1 MSNNLERGGSTTNH
15 KKTILVLYEF
25 FFPGYKAGGPI
36 QSLVNMM
43 IALQHEYT
51 FKVVTTAYDMHETE
65 PYSNIQLNHWNT
77 VQLAPNISPI
87 EVWYS
92 ATPKISIG
100 TFKKVIQQS
109 KATTVYINGLFTQWF
124 TQPLILKKSAQLK
137 GVEIIICPR
146 GMLQAGALSV
156 KPLKKKL
163 FLSAFKKALL
173 FKGVRW
179 HATNEEEAADIQK
192 NIHRNAKCIVAY
204 NIPKPPVIEVKSST
218 KQVGNLSLVY
228 LSLIT
233 QKKNLLLL
241 MEVLKNC
248 SANIQ
253 LAIYGPIKDK
263 AYWQKC
269 ELLIQQMPSNIIVEY
284 KGDVQPFEVQAT
296 IAQYDTFISLTKGE
310 NFGHALFEAFSC
322 GRPVITSN
330 YTPWNHLQKLRAGWN
345 VEIADGNSIVQLLEE
360 LVTVEKEIWDVYCGN
375 AYNLANN
382 YFYHETDFNKLY
394 KQLFG

>member
-1 MSNNLERGGSTTNH
+1 MS
-15 KKTILVLYEF
+15 KKTILIVYEY

-36 QSLVNMM
+36 QSLVNMVL
-43 IALQHEYT
+43 ALQHEYT

-77 VQLAPNISPI
+77 VQLAPNTPSI

-109 KATTVYINGLFTQWF
+109 NAATVYINGLFTQWF

-137 GVEIIICPR
+137 GVEILICPR

-163 FLSAFKKALL
+163 FLSAFKKALM

-192 NIHRNAKCIVAY
+192 NIYLNAKCIVAY
-204 NIPKPPVIEVKSST
+204 NIPKPPVIQVKSST

-263 AYWQKC
+263 AYWQQC
-269 ELLIQQMPSNIIVEY
+269 ELLIQQMPSNIIIEY
-284 KGDVQPFEVQAT
+284 KGNVQPFEVQAT
-296 IAQYDTFISLTKGE
+296 IEQYDAFVLLTKGE
-310 NFGHALFEAFSC
+310 NFGHALFEALSC
-322 GRPVITSN
+322 GRPIITSHF
-330 YTPWNHLQKLRAGWN
+330 TPWNNLQEKQAGWN
-345 VEIADGNSIVQLLEE
+345 VDILQTSAIVTLMNQLAEQDS
-360 LVTVEKEIWDVYCGN
+360 TQWNNYCNN
-375 AYNLANN
+375 AYAVAGDYYTQLNLQQSYSAL
-382 YFYHETDFNKLY
+382 FN
-394 KQLFG
+394 

>member
-1 MSNNLERGGSTTNH
+1 MS
-15 KKTILVLYEF
+15 KKTILIVYEY

-36 QSLVNMM
+36 QSLVNMVL
-43 IALQHEYT
+43 ALQHEYT

-77 VQLAPNISPI
+77 VQLAPNTPSI

-92 ATPKISIG
+92 ATPKISIS

-109 KATTVYINGLFTQWF
+109 NAATVYINGLFTQWF
-124 TQPLILKKSAQLK
+124 TQPLVLKKSIQLK
-137 GVEIIICPR
+137 GVEILICPR

-204 NIPKPPVIEVKSST
+204 NIPKPPVIQVKPST

-263 AYWQKC
+263 AYWQQC
-269 ELLIQQMPSNIIVEY
+269 ELLIQQMPSNITIEY
-284 KGDVQPFEVQAT
+284 KGDVQPFEVQVT
-296 IAQYDTFISLTKGE
+296 IAQYDAFVLLTKGE
-310 NFGHALFEAFSC
+310 NFGHALFEALSC
-322 GRPVITSN
+322 GRPIITSHF
-330 YTPWNHLQKLRAGWN
+330 TPWNNLIEKQAGWN
-345 VEIADGNSIVQLLEE
+345 VDI
-360 LVTVEKEIWDVYCGN
+360 
-375 AYNLANN
+375 YNLTSIAALLDFLAHIN
-382 YFYHETDFNKLY
+382 TDEWMIY
-394 KQLFG
+394 KQAAIKLARTYYYESDFATRYQQLFS

>member
-1 MSNNLERGGSTTNH
+1 
-15 KKTILVLYEF
+15 
-25 FFPGYKAGGPI
+25 
-36 QSLVNMM
+36 
-43 IALQHEYT
+43 
-51 FKVVTTAYDMHETE
+51 MHETE
-65 PYSNIQLNHWNT
+65 PYYNIQLNHWNT

-100 TFKKVIQQS
+100 TFKKIIQQS
-109 KATTVYINGLFTQWF
+109 NASTVYINGLFTQWF
-124 TQPLILKKSAQLK
+124 TQPLVLKKSIQLK

-204 NIPKPPVIEVKSST
+204 NIPKPPVIQVKPST

-263 AYWQKC
+263 AYWQQC
-269 ELLIQQMPSNIIVEY
+269 ELLIQQMPSNITIEY
-284 KGDVQPFEVQAT
+284 KGDVQPFEVQVT
-296 IAQYDTFISLTKGE
+296 IAQYDAFVLLTKGE
-310 NFGHALFEAFSC
+310 NFGHALFEALSC
-322 GRPVITSN
+322 GRPIITSHF
-330 YTPWNHLQKLRAGWN
+330 TPWNNLQEKQAGWN
-345 VEIADGNSIVQLLEE
+345 VDIQQPSAIVTLMNQLAEQDS
-360 LVTVEKEIWDVYCGN
+360 TQWNNYCNN
-375 AYNLANN
+375 AYAVAGDYYAQLNLLQSYSAL
-382 YFYHETDFNKLY
+382 FN
-394 KQLFG
+394 

>member
-1 MSNNLERGGSTTNH
+1 MS
-15 KKTILVLYEF
+15 KKTILIVYEY

-36 QSLVNMM
+36 QSLVNM
-43 IALQHEYT
+43 ILALQHEYT

-77 VQLAPNISPI
+77 VQLAPNTPSI

-109 KATTVYINGLFTQWF
+109 NAATVYINGLFTQWF
-124 TQPLILKKSAQLK
+124 TQPLVLKKSIQLK
-137 GVEIIICPR
+137 GVEILICPR

-204 NIPKPPVIEVKSST
+204 NIPKPPVIQVKPST

-263 AYWQKC
+263 AYWQQC
-269 ELLIQQMPSNIIVEY
+269 ELLIQQMPSNITIEY
-284 KGDVQPFEVQAT
+284 KGDVQPFEVQVT
-296 IAQYDTFISLTKGE
+296 IAQYDAFVLLTKGE
-310 NFGHALFEAFSC
+310 NFGHALFEALSC
-322 GRPVITSN
+322 GRPIITSHF
-330 YTPWNHLQKLRAGWN
+330 TPWNNLQEKQAGWN
-345 VEIADGNSIVQLLEE
+345 VDIQQPSAIVTLMNQLAEQDS
-360 LVTVEKEIWDVYCGN
+360 TQWNNYCNN
-375 AYNLANN
+375 AYAVAGDYYAQLNLLQSYSAL
-382 YFYHETDFNKLY
+382 FN
-394 KQLFG
+394 

>member
-1 MSNNLERGGSTTNH
+1 MS
-15 KKTILVLYEF
+15 KKTILIVYEY

-36 QSLVNMM
+36 QSLVNLVLT
-43 IALQHEYT
+43 LQHEYT
-51 FKVVTTAYDMHETE
+51 FKVVTTAYDMHAIE
-65 PYSNIQLNHWNT
+65 PYPNIKLNSWNT
-77 VQLAPNISPI
+77 VQLAPNTQSI

-100 TFKKVIQQS
+100 TFKKIIQQS
-109 KATTVYINGLFTQWF
+109 NASTVYINGLFTQWF
-124 TQPLILKKSAQLK
+124 TQPLVLKKSIQLK

-192 NIHRNAKCIVAY
+192 NIHRNAKSIVAY
-204 NIPKPPVIEVKSST
+204 NIPKPPVIQVKSST
-218 KQVGNLSLVY
+218 KQAGNLSLVY

-263 AYWQKC
+263 AYWQQC
-269 ELLIQQMPSNIIVEY
+269 ELLIQQMPSNITIEY
-284 KGDVQPFEVQAT
+284 KGDVQPFEVQVT
-296 IAQYDTFISLTKGE
+296 IAQYDAFVLLTKGE
-310 NFGHALFEAFSC
+310 NFGHALFEALSC
-322 GRPVITSN
+322 GRPIITSHF
-330 YTPWNHLQKLRAGWN
+330 TPWNNLQEKQAGWN
-345 VEIADGNSIVQLLEE
+345 VDIQQPSAIVTLMNQLAEQDS
-360 LVTVEKEIWDVYCGN
+360 TQWNNYCNN
-375 AYNLANN
+375 AYAVAGDYYAQLNLLQSYSAL
-382 YFYHETDFNKLY
+382 FN
-394 KQLFG
+394 